1 MLDRISNEMSKASG
15 APEVIDVLGAP
26 FFVLSDGAKLPFVVG
41 EQHVPPG
48 YGVPTH
54 MHAADDEFF
63 YILEGELTIVSA
75 DGELKAGAGAWV
87 GLPRKSAHGFHNAGD
102 KPARMLVVLSPGV
115 QALEM
120 FRNFDQ
126 AGQSARLSPEA
137 MMEIAGQ
144 YGVRFA

>member
-1 MLDRISNEMSKASG
+1 MLDRISKEMSKASE
-15 APEVIDVLGAP
+15 APEVLDVLGAP

-54 MHAADDEFF
+54 MHDADDEFF
-63 YILEGELTIVSA
+63 YILEGELTIVSP
-75 DGELKAGAGAWV
+75 DGESKAGAGAWV
-87 GLPRKSAHGFHNAGD
+87 GLPRNVAHGFHNATNA
-102 KPARMLVVLSPGV
+102 PARMLVVLSPGV

-126 AGQSARLSPEA
+126 AGQSARMAPEA
-137 MMEIAGQ
+137 IMEIASQ
-144 YGVRFA
+144 YGVRFG